1 MITNVYVC
9 VCDDVWMIRWNRS
22 WHFFFFSMRIHN
34 GAMRWLMGQRIDEWT
49 FKRNRNDECHDCNG
63 WRCDINDNDLWT
75 ISWFTTNKQVA
86 VHILTTIVRILAY
99 SDATL
104 FRHVGN
110 SFAENPRTTFRAKS
124 IAYARLRLG
133 LKITTT
139 SSFQQNRSQNDP
151 IIWNLYDRL
160 LMLRKKKNKVGVSLL
175 FEKFHSQIR
184 ATNFVNVNDC
194 CDCT

>member
-22 WHFFFFSMRIHN
+22 WHFFFFRWGYIM
-34 GAMRWLMGQRIDEWT
+34 ARWLMGQRIDEWT

-110 SFAENPRTTFRAKS
+110 SFAENPRMTFRAKS

-139 SSFQQNRSQNDP
+139 SNFQQNRSQNDP

-160 LMLRKKKNKVGVSLL
+160 LMLRKKKQSRCFVV
-175 FEKFHSQIR
+175 IR
-184 ATNFVNVNDC
+184 KISFPTPGN
-194 CDCT
+194 